1 MKKNRIY
8 VDTSVIGGCFDEE
21 FYLWSNGLMKDF
33 RLGHF
38 IPVLSG
44 AVAIEIEKAP
54 LKVRE
59 KYYELVDDGAE
70 IVEVNEEVLKL
81 LNVFRKANVL
91 SERFESDM
99 THIALATVYQVDIL
113 VSWNFQHIVRFDK
126 ISQFNNLSQKAGY
139 KPIAI
144 YSPREVTHY
153 EEKI

>member
-1 MKKNRIY
+1 MKKFRIY
-8 VDTSVIGGCFDEE
+8 IDTSVIGGCFDEE

-38 IPVLSG
+38 IPVLSD
-44 AVAIEIEKAP
+44 AVALEIENAP
-54 LKVRE
+54 LKVKE

-70 IVEVNEEVLKL
+70 VIEVNEAVVKL
-81 LNVFRKANVL
+81 LNFFRRAKVL
-91 SERFESDM
+91 NERFEKDM

-126 ISQFNNLSQKAGY
+126 INQFNNISREAGY